1 LERKSFSPRRKAFET
16 ILEKS
21 GNYSARESP
30 SPVITTFNPK
40 VLEWARKRAG
50 LDEAALAKKVLGT
63 PEAADEV
70 KQWEETGELTLHR
83 AELLAQK
90 TYTPLGYL
98 FLDKPPKEELPIKD
112 FRTPQGHGIRKPSPA
127 LLDVIYQC
135 QRRQA
140 WYREYLIS
148 NGAEPLDFVG
158 KSSPQTPVEVTAR
171 NIADRIKIGSRIS
184 TEIPSWRE
192 NLTLHFEAAEEAG
205 ILVMRNGVVGNN
217 NRRKLS
223 RDEFRGFAL
232 SDEYAPLVFINTR
245 DANAAQVFTFV
256 HEIAHIWIGESAVS
270 NPVRTYAEANNLER
284 YCNAVAAEVLIPLAQ
299 VHQNWRATADA
310 EDEIRKIARLY
321 KVSTLVASR
330 RAKDAGFITP
340 TEFKRFYEAEVERY
354 FKSTAG
360 TEGKTEEP
368 GGNFYN
374 SLKARAGDRFCRAL
388 IANTLEGK
396 TQYTEAFHLLNL
408 RNTKSFENFARARF
422 SYLMNE
428 IPAR

>member
-1 LERKSFSPRRKAFET
+1 M
-16 ILEKS
+16 
-21 GNYSARESP
+21 
-30 SPVITTFNPK
+30 ITTFNPT
-40 VLEWARKRAG
+40 VLQWARQRAG
-50 LDEAALAKKVLGT
+50 LDEAALAKKVLGR
-63 PEAADEV
+63 PDAEDAV
-70 KQWEETGELTLHR
+70 KRWEETGELTFHQ
-83 AELLAQK
+83 AELLAEK
-90 TYTPLGYL
+90 TYTPFGYL
-98 FLDKPPKEELPIKD
+98 FLEKPPEETLPIKD
-112 FRTPQGHGIRKPSPA
+112 FRTPGGHGIQKPSPA

-135 QRRQA
+135 QMRQA

-158 KSSPQTPVEVTAR
+158 KSSMRTPIEATAKAVSER
-171 NIADRIKIGSRIS
+171 LKIGPRIS
-184 TEIPSWRE
+184 TEVGSWQE
-192 NLTLHFEAAEEAG
+192 NLILHFEAAEEAG

-245 DANAAQVFTFV
+245 DAAAAQLFTFV
-256 HEIAHIWIGESAVS
+256 HEVAHIWIGESAVS

-284 YCNAVAAEVLIPLAQ
+284 YCNAVAAEVLIPLSQ
-299 VHQNWRATADA
+299 IKQNWNASADP
-310 EDEIRKIARLY
+310 EYEIKRFARLY
-321 KVSTLVASR
+321 KVSSLVASR

-340 TEFKRFYEAEVERY
+340 VEFKQFYETEIRRYTKSAPVTEDGKAEQ
-354 FKSTAG
+354 
-360 TEGKTEEP
+360 

-408 RNTKSFENFARARF
+408 KNTKSFEGFARARF
-422 SYLMNE
+422 PYLMNE

>member
-1 LERKSFSPRRKAFET
+1 M
-16 ILEKS
+16 
-21 GNYSARESP
+21 
-30 SPVITTFNPK
+30 ITTFNPK

-50 LDEAALAKKVLGT
+50 LDEATLAKKVLGR

-70 KQWEETGELTLHR
+70 KQWEETGELTFHQ

-90 TYTPLGYL
+90 TYTPFGYL
-98 FLDKPPKEELPIKD
+98 FLDQPPREELPIKD
-112 FRTPQGHGIRKPSPA
+112 FRTPQGQGIRKPSPA

-135 QRRQA
+135 QLRQA

-158 KSSPQTPVEVTAR
+158 KASPQTPVEVTAR
-171 NIADRIKIGSRIS
+171 AIAERIKIGSRIS
-184 TEIPSWRE
+184 TKVQSWRE

-245 DANAAQVFTFV
+245 DANAAQLFTFV

-270 NPVRTYAEANNLER
+270 NPIRTYAEANNLER

-299 VHQNWRATADA
+299 IQRRWTATQDP
-310 EDEIRKIARLY
+310 EREIRKFANLY

-330 RAKDAGFITP
+330 RAKDAGFITT
-340 TEFKRFYEAEVERY
+340 TEFNQFYEAEVERY
-354 FKSTAG
+354 LKSSAA
-360 TEGKTEEP
+360 TEERKSESS
-368 GGNFYN
+368 GNFHN

-396 TQYTEAFHLLNL
+396 TQYTEAFNLLNL
-408 RNTKSFENFARARF
+408 RNTKSFESFARARF
-422 SYLMNE
+422 PYLMNE